1 MKKIVIL
8 IICSIVIVGL
18 LFGIFGRKVNQSLI
32 SANLQ
37 IPGSSAAFQPT
48 PTPPPTAGPTPTP
61 ITLDKTSNLENELEK
76 LAPDSFTEDFKL
88 LKKETNRF

>member
-48 PTPPPTAGPTPTP
+48 PTP